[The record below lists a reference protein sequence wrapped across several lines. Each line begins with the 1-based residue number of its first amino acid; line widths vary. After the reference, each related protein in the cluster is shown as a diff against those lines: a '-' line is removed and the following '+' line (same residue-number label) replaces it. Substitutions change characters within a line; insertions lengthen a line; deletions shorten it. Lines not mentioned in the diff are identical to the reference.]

1 MRSTVTVTPAQLPE
15 VLLHVAVVRPVFLW
29 GAPGIG
35 KSSLVRRFATELGL
49 ECVTLLGTQLAPE
62 DLIGVPELV
71 GGRSRF
77 APPESIARHDPYCL
91 FLDELNAS
99 SPEVQKAF
107 YSLILDRRIGSYEL
121 PKGSIVIGAGN
132 RAVDNALA
140 RPMASALVNRM
151 IHVHLTASARD
162 WLTWARRNDIH
173 PWVLEYLTQRPDHLW
188 SAAPKVE
195 ETFSTPRG
203 WHMLSDALHSFG
215 EDISEDIL
223 GVLAFG
229 TVTANHASMFKA
241 YVKTV
246 RNAYGL
252 EAVLRG
258 DTRWPS
264 APQDRDLLYFLGEAF
279 RARLVKEL
287 PHDKAHASAAGKR
300 LAHRGKALLLEL
312 AELSLEIAQMV
323 IAADDDGNPVL
334 PAWFLV
340 EVTRDLPRLVAAR
353 A

>member
-35 KSSLVRRFATELGL
+35 KSSLVRGFATELGL

-162 WLTWARRNDIH
+162 WLAWARRNDIH

-215 EDISEDIL
+215 EDVSEDLL

-229 TVTANHASMFKA
+229 TVSANHASMFKA
-241 YVKTV
+241 FVKTV

-287 PHDKAHASAAGKR
+287 PHDKAHASAAGKQ

>member
-1 MRSTVTVTPAQLPE
+1 MRSKVTVTPAQLPE

-35 KSSLVRRFATELGL
+35 KSSLVRKFAAELGL

-77 APPESIARHDPYCL
+77 APPESIARQDPYCL

-107 YSLILDRRIGSYEL
+107 YSLILDRRIGAYEL

-151 IHVHLTASARD
+151 IHVHLTASSKD
-162 WLTWARRNDIH
+162 WLAWARESDIH

-195 ETFSTPRG
+195 ESFSTPRG

-215 EDISEDIL
+215 DDISDDLLE
-223 GVLAFG
+223 VLAFG

-246 RNAYGL
+246 RHAYGL

-258 DTRWPS
+258 DARWPS
-264 APQDRDLLYFLGEAF
+264 APHDRDLLYFLAEAF

-287 PHDKAHASAAGKR
+287 PHDKAHAPAAGKQ